1 MATLYKKKDKDL
13 IPLAKGYNPDK
24 LSDDVIVMEKFD
36 GVPLWFTKDRGGN
49 IIGQTRKG
57 KLVTSS
63 VDHIVE
69 ELKDFL
75 YEGQTVVMEVFVKGQ
90 PLKISSGHVRRDK
103 PCLEL
108 QGVIWDMWDDALNK
122 RDTDFLTRISNLYR
136 DFNQVSIVDEDSRA
150 YFVYDGEDLFN
161 HLSVVSY
168 VLSKKEDIEHAFGCI
183 RDTSTTDPELFE
195 GYIVRDSTSKSL
207 AGTRH
212 WDYQKVV
219 FEPTMDLFI
228 VGFEEA
234 IDKHNQPTGRTGAL
248 LVNWGQDGSTCGV
261 GSGKLTFPER
271 EELFN
276 VPKTKHTGLPKRPN
290 AVWYRIDPEYLRVA
304 QIKYKKDPHYDGIR
318 QGTFQCW
325 RDDKNEESYD

>member
-13 IPLAKGYNPDK
+13 IPLAKGYNLDK
-24 LSDDVIVMEKFD
+24 LTDDVIVMEKFD
-36 GVPLWFTKDRGGN
+36 GVPLWFTKDIGGN

-69 ELKDFL
+69 ELKNFL

-103 PCLEL
+103 PCPEL
-108 QGVIWDMWDDALNK
+108 QGVIWDMWDDNPHDVENH
-122 RDTDFLTRISNLYR
+122 RGSDFFLRIDNIDCQFTYEVLTRIKSF
-136 DFNQVSIVDEDSRA
+136 D
-150 YFVYDGEDLFN
+150 
-161 HLSVVSY
+161 VVNY
-168 VLSKKEDIEHAFGCI
+168 KITNKTNIESAF
-183 RDTSTTDPELFE
+183 TKVQLASATNPTLFE
-195 GYIVRDSTSKSL
+195 GFIVRDKTSKSL

-219 FEPTMDLFI
+219 FEPTMDLFV

-234 IDKHNQPTGRTGAL
+234 IDKHNKPTGRTGAL
-248 LVNWGQDGSTCGV
+248 LVVWGQDGSTCGV

-276 VPKTKHTGLPKRPN
+276 VPKTKHVGLPKRPN
-290 AVWYRIDPEYLRVA
+290 AVWYRIEPDHLRIA

-325 RDDKNEESYD
+325 RDDKTEENIDD